1 MNDKIRIFKLRED
14 AEFYGYQVEG
24 VYQEYH
30 PQKEGFVEMTYDEAL
45 FEADE
50 VYKRL
55 HSVEEL
61 VL

>member
-14 AEFYGYQVEG
+14 AEFYGYQVEC

-50 VYKRL
+50 VIKDYIL
-55 HSVEEL
+55 
-61 VL
+61 